1 MHSPAQQTSCV
12 LTIAASNATD
22 SPARVN
28 LFNQIAH
35 FVHERVSS
43 SSSDSHDGPTA
54 KRRRVDVDQTPIQ
67 TQSNGHASG
76 RVSTAGAASEQVLLE
91 VRDIS
96 VAAPQRKKYTL
107 CFTKNFLFAS
117 AAGTASPVE
126 GIVYPWTDIGTLTP
140 PPSPPLSFLPPPS
153 PAAFDAPG

>member
-1 MHSPAQQTSCV
+1 MFPQHQTSLFL
-12 LTIAASNATD
+12 LTIGASNATD
-22 SPARVN
+22 SPTRIN

-35 FVHERVSS
+35 FVHERISSSS
-43 SSSDSHDGPTA
+43 SSSDSHDGPAA
-54 KRRRVDVDQTPIQ
+54 KRRRVDIDHTPAQT

-91 VRDIS
+91 VKDIS

-117 AAGTASPVE
+117 AAGTTAPVE
-126 GIVYPWTDIGTLTP
+126 GIVYPWADIGEF
-140 PPSPPLSFLPPPS
+140 PPLPQQ
-153 PAAFDAPG
+153 